1 MYRNKEGKMRISRL
15 ILNNYRQFEKTEIVL
30 EKSYK
35 RDIHVIVGTNGTG
48 KTNILNAINWCL
60 YNDEPHLSR
69 ESEGLPIP
77 NINSLELAKIGDDVT
92 VSVELWLE
100 CDHEQSICFSRKARY
115 KKVDSN
121 NPARQSLDFEVS
133 YTDEKNNRKSARD
146 EEAIGWV
153 ERTFPSGIREFFF
166 FDGER
171 LDRYFREATGQKIKN
186 AIFKISQIDL
196 LQELERKIQAIKNDF
211 TSDASKANPQIEL
224 KSKELND
231 IDISLKDIEN
241 QIEECNNQIDIA
253 TQKVNEYN
261 EKLMGV
267 PNLEKIE
274 EERLQL
280 KNTLAGKI
288 KAQKEKEIQK
298 ETLLSE
304 YGRYLMLWPAIEKA
318 IHIVNEKAKNKEI
331 PPTIDR
337 SLIENILRND
347 VCSICNQPLNM
358 EAKSYVK
365 SLYLS
370 LGISS
375 QVASRL
381 IQMNTYLDQIRESRQ
396 DFIKRI
402 HALGV
407 DVNELEGELTQIN
420 LRLNE
425 IGNIVE
431 GFNQYEIAAS
441 YKDRDRF
448 EGIRI
453 QNHQRL
459 GMLRSQ
465 LETKKN
471 DKHQKEK
478 ELEYELAKGK
488 KIEGIN
494 DKIQFCNRA
503 LEVIKKSTQDIM
515 KETRERIEDK
525 TIEHFFNLIW
535 KKETFSKVEIED
547 DYSIKLIHS
556 LGYSCLG
563 TVSAGERGLLALAF
577 TLALHDASGFDSP
590 ILIDTPVARISDKQR
605 EKFAEVLSDV
615 GVNKQVLLL
624 FTPSEYSQEVSQIMD
639 KVATTRYKITLG
651 NEKAV
656 RMEQL

>member
-1 MYRNKEGKMRISRL
+1 MCRNKEGKMRISRL

-35 RDIHVIVGTNGTG
+35 QDIHVIVGTNGTG

-77 NINSLELAKIGDDVT
+77 NISSLELAKIGDDVT

-100 CDHEQSICFSRKARY
+100 CNHEQSICFSRKARY

-121 NPARQSLDFEVS
+121 NPARQSVDFEVS
-133 YTDEKNNRKSARD
+133 YFDEKNNRKAARD

-196 LQELERKIQAIKNDF
+196 LQELERKIQIIKNDF
-211 TSDASKANPQIEL
+211 TSEASRTNPQIEL

-231 IDISLKDIEN
+231 IENELKDIAK
-241 QIEECNNQIDIA
+241 QIDECNNQIDIA
-253 TQKVNEYN
+253 TQRVNEYN
-261 EKLMGV
+261 EKLSGV

-274 EERLQL
+274 EERLLL
-280 KNTLAGKI
+280 KTNLAEKI
-288 KAQKEKEIQK
+288 DAHKEKEIQK
-298 ETLLSE
+298 GTLLSE

-318 IHIVNEKAKNKEI
+318 INIVNEKEKNKEI
-331 PPTIDR
+331 PPTIDK

-358 EAKSYVK
+358 EAKSYIK
-365 SLYLS
+365 SQYLS
-370 LGISS
+370 LSISS
-375 QVASRL
+375 QVASQL
-381 IQMNTYLDQIRESRQ
+381 QQMKSYLNQIKESRQ
-396 DFIKRI
+396 DFINRI
-402 HALGV
+402 HSLGV
-407 DVNELEGELTQIN
+407 DINKLEEEITKIN
-420 LRLNE
+420 LRLFE
-425 IGNIVE
+425 IRNIVE
-431 GFNQYEIAAS
+431 GFNQKEIAES

-453 QNHQRL
+453 QNHERL
-459 GMLRSQ
+459 GMLKSQ
-465 LETKKN
+465 LETKNN
-471 DKHQKEK
+471 DKKQREK
-478 ELEYELAKGK
+478 ELEHELAKGK

-494 DKIQFCNRA
+494 NKIQFCNRS
-503 LEVIKKSTQDIM
+503 LDVIKNSTRDIIE
-515 KETRERIEDK
+515 ETRERIEEK

-577 TLALHDASGFDSP
+577 TLALHDTSGFDSP
-590 ILIDTPVARISDKQR
+590 ILIDTPVSRISDKQR
-605 EKFAEVLSDV
+605 EKFAEVLSNV

-639 KVATTRYKITLG
+639 KAATTRYKIALS
-651 NEKAV
+651 NEKTV